1 MRMRIRNFG
10 LNYAANIS
18 SLFRLSR
25 SNRKTDLDVEKCK
38 IQTERKKSS
47 TCQPRSTANIG
58 CLFVCFVEVYAGYE
72 EVEEE
77 TDEENGDQ
85 QQGQRLHPPA
95 YTPHQATCAQQHY
108 F

>member
-1 MRMRIRNFG
+1 MQV
-10 LNYAANIS
+10 S
-18 SLFRLSR
+18 
-25 SNRKTDLDVEKCK
+25 
-38 IQTERKKSS
+38 KKSS
-47 TCQPRSTANIG
+47 KLLPRRANIG

-95 YTPHQATCAQQHY
+95 YTAHTALPAHNKSWMRSSLVWMRSSLVLMRSSIVVDEI
-108 F
+108 